1 MKTVRRKINKKLA
14 ADGSGR
20 RWDFLDR
27 HRIWYI
33 NSYFFRINFWLGL
46 AFQISLLKETV
57 TNKSRSEQT
66 TNYIAWDSP
75 KIKKFILCPIKR
87 AFISRKLCIY
97 IYN

>member
-1 MKTVRRKINKKLA
+1 MKTVRRKMYKKLA

-33 NSYFFRINFWLGL
+33 NLYFFRINFWFGP
-46 AFQISLLKETV
+46 ASQILLLKETV

-66 TNYIAWDSP
+66 TNYIAWDLP
-75 KIKKFILCPIKR
+75 KIN
-87 AFISRKLCIY
+87 KLFCVR
-97 IYN
+97 

>member
-1 MKTVRRKINKKLA
+1 MKTVRRKMNKKLA

-33 NSYFFRINFWLGL
+33 NLYFFRIGP
-46 AFQISLLKETV
+46 ASQISLLKETV

-66 TNYIAWDSP
+66 TNYMAWESP
-75 KIKKFILCPIKR
+75 
-87 AFISRKLCIY
+87 
-97 IYN
+97 

>member
-1 MKTVRRKINKKLA
+1 MKTVRRKMNKKLA
-14 ADGSGR
+14 ADGSGK

-33 NSYFFRINFWLGL
+33 NLYFFRINFWLGP
-46 AFQISLLKETV
+46 ASQISLLKGTV

-75 KIKKFILCPIKR
+75 KIKNLFCVR
-87 AFISRKLCIY
+87 
-97 IYN
+97 

>member
-1 MKTVRRKINKKLA
+1 MKTVRRKMYKKLA

-33 NSYFFRINFWLGL
+33 NLYFLRINFWFGP
-46 AFQISLLKETV
+46 ASQISLLKETV
-57 TNKSRSEQT
+57 TNKLKSEQI

-75 KIKKFILCPIKR
+75 KINNLFCVR
-87 AFISRKLCIY
+87 
-97 IYN
+97 

>member
-1 MKTVRRKINKKLA
+1 MKTVRRKKNKKLA

-20 RWDFLDR
+20 RWDLLDR

-33 NSYFFRINFWLGL
+33 NLYFFRINFWLGPDFKIL
-46 AFQISLLKETV
+46 LLKETV

-75 KIKKFILCPIKR
+75 KIDSLFCVR
-87 AFISRKLCIY
+87 
-97 IYN
+97 

>member
-1 MKTVRRKINKKLA
+1 MKTVRKKMYKKLA

-33 NSYFFRINFWLGL
+33 NLYFFRINFWFGP
-46 AFQISLLKETV
+46 ASQISLLKETV

-75 KIKKFILCPIKR
+75 KINNLFCVR
-87 AFISRKLCIY
+87 
-97 IYN
+97 

>member
-1 MKTVRRKINKKLA
+1 MKTVRRKMNKKLA

-27 HRIWYI
+27 HRICYI
-33 NSYFFRINFWLGL
+33 NLYFFRINFWFEPLK
-46 AFQISLLKETV
+46 ISLLKETV

-75 KIKKFILCPIKR
+75 RINNLFCVR
-87 AFISRKLCIY
+87 
-97 IYN
+97 

>member
-1 MKTVRRKINKKLA
+1 MKTVRRKMNKKLA

-27 HRIWYI
+27 HRICYI
-33 NSYFFRINFWLGL
+33 NLYFFRINFWFGSP
-46 AFQISLLKETV
+46 FKISLLKETV

-75 KIKKFILCPIKR
+75 KINNLFCVR
-87 AFISRKLCIY
+87 
-97 IYN
+97 

>member
-1 MKTVRRKINKKLA
+1 MKTVRRKMYKKLA

-27 HRIWYI
+27 HWYI
-33 NSYFFRINFWLGL
+33 NLYFFRINFWFGPASL
-46 AFQISLLKETV
+46 ISLLEETV

-75 KIKKFILCPIKR
+75 KINNLFCVR
-87 AFISRKLCIY
+87 
-97 IYN
+97 

>member
-1 MKTVRRKINKKLA
+1 MKTVRRKMNKKKLA

-33 NSYFFRINFWLGL
+33 KLCFFGINFWLGP
-46 AFQISLLKETV
+46 ASQISLPKETV
-57 TNKSRSEQT
+57 TNKLRSEQT

-75 KIKKFILCPIKR
+75 KINNLFCVR
-87 AFISRKLCIY
+87 
-97 IYN
+97 